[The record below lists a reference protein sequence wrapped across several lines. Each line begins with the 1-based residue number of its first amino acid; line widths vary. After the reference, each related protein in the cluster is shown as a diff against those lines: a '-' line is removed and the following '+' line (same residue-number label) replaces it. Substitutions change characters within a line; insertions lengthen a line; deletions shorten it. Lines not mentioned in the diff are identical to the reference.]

1 MIALAN
7 NTGMDGL
14 YLLESIGGKDWN
26 GLAKR
31 MEYAII
37 AKNIKIPK
45 IAWLDTLREVQN
57 HAR

>member
-7 NTGMDGL
+7 NTGMDGR

-31 MEYAII
+31 MEYATSGLIQQV
-37 AKNIKIPK
+37 
-45 IAWLDTLREVQN
+45 T
-57 HAR
+57 